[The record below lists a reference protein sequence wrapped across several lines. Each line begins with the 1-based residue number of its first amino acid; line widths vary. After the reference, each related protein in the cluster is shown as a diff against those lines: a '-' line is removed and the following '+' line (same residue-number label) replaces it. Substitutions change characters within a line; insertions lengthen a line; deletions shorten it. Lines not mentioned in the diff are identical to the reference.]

1 MYYLADIDSL
11 EQEDNNLQ
19 LNDYY
24 IFNEAFTEEE
34 CLKIITIKSTG
45 LMPPEKPLKISLALS
60 KIKTGTG
67 IVKIIG

>member
-24 IFNEAFTEEE
+24 VFNEAFTEEE
-34 CLKIITIKSTG
+34 CLKIIRENEESN
-45 LMPPEKPLKISLALS
+45 
-60 KIKTGTG
+60 
-67 IVKIIG
+67 